1 MDPFISQDVYS
12 VLCCPLQHFGPGD
25 GIWNPCPTRVT
36 CPHLSWPY
44 RQYLNEYRALDLD
57 RVGCRICQKVVRIF
71 NQIFS
76 CLHSSYSVWICFHG
90 FFFSY
95 FHITTRQL
103 RFKIKIFL
111 PLDEQP
117 SWAKKSYLPE
127 PACHEAPVVGLHLL
141 SSYLRSMTY
150 QHREIDA
157 TINSAYD
164 NSSNIMYI
172 CKH

>member
-117 SWAKKSYLPE
+117 SWAKKSYLPDQLVMRRQLSAFTYC
-127 PACHEAPVVGLHLL
+127 PAICVAWHISIGRLTLL
-141 SSYLRSMTY
+141 SIPLMTTV
-150 QHREIDA
+150 QI
-157 TINSAYD
+157 
-164 NSSNIMYI
+164 
-172 CKH
+172 